1 MNKTYLISQTSSF
14 TLLILISFAFA
25 IIGIYYSKKFKGI
38 NNYLTAN
45 RSVGL
50 FSLTTSLT
58 ASALGAWILCVW
70 AAGGG
75 NLWAGALWAL
85 ELVLG
90 A

>member
-14 TLLILISFAFA
+14 TLLILISFVFA

-58 ASALGAWILCVW
+58 ASALGL
-70 AAGGG
+70 GFY
-75 NLWAGALWAL
+75 
-85 ELVLG
+85 LVQHQLLPG
-90 A
+90 EGLVQ